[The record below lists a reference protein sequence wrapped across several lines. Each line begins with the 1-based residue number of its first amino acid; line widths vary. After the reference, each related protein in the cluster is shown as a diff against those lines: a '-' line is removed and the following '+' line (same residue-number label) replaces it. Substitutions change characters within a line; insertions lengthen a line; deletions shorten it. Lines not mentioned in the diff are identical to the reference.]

1 MSTTPAVVPAGTPA
15 TPPPERTAREEQLAA
30 IEQLATEFKKEGI
43 TSEKSGGEGSETPAP
58 AAAPAKTEEKTKE
71 EPFSAQFQKLAAEKA
86 KLQEQA
92 ARVKLIEEA
101 YSVVPP
107 AVLGRLVS
115 AVKSGNVKAQLE
127 VLGLTPEEIRSA
139 LGGQPAAPAKAEDDE
154 KPARA
159 VDPDIEELKQE
170 LRALKAARQAEE
182 TQKARGQ
189 VMDIIKDKVGK
200 MASDVPTLAALEE
213 HEAVLEFI
221 EDFQR
226 KNGRLPGDD
235 AEESIAIAAKMVEER
250 LTAQKARWSKVLT
263 SAGGAGTVTSKAP
276 DAASSPKGAGTLHN
290 GMTAAAGGQPE
301 PESIEDRLKLVAA
314 DPTFLAHFK

>member
-1 MSTTPAVVPAGTPA
+1 MSTTPAAVPAGTPA
-15 TPPPERTAREEQLAA
+15 TPPPERSVREEQLAV
-30 IEQLATEFKKEGI
+30 ISELATEFKKEGI
-43 TSEKSGGEGSETPAP
+43 TSEKSVGEGSETPAP
-58 AAAPAKTEEKTKE
+58 AAAPAKAEEKPKE

-92 ARVKLIEEA
+92 ARVKLVEEA
-101 YSVVPP
+101 YAVVPP
-107 AVLGRLVS
+107 QVLSRLVN
-115 AVKSGNVKAQLE
+115 AVKTGNVKAQLE
-127 VLGLTPEEIRSA
+127 VLGLSAEEIRSA
-139 LGGQPAAPAKAEDDE
+139 LGEKAPAKVEEE

-170 LRALKAARQAEE
+170 LRALKASRQAEE
-182 TQKARGQ
+182 TQKARSQ

-235 AEESIAIAAKMVEER
+235 ADESIAIAAKMVEER
-250 LTAQKARWSKVLT
+250 LAAQKARWSKVLT
-263 SAGGAGTVTSKAP
+263 SAGGAGTVSVKAP
-276 DAASSPKGAGTLHN
+276 DVASSPKGAGTLHN
-290 GMTAAAGGQPE
+290 GMTAAAGQPE